1 MKSIEKIKKYET
13 KVEKIIE
20 DLKNKYEDSRGL

>member
-1 MKSIEKIKKYET
+1 MELIEKIKKYET

-20 DLKNKYEDSRGL
+20 DLKNKYADNREF